1 MIFYTA
7 IITEIFRPIAVFF
20 ARLKQKPFVLNTHGS
35 LLRFKNYLPSFFQQF
50 PYRAYDLLTLK
61 TSAKRADAIIVS
73 SKFEYEDALEF
84 GISKDKVHVI
94 PMGIKVHDTKKI
106 INNTLQLLFVGR
118 IARVRRIELL
128 LQAVE
133 KLKFPFHLTIAGGEE
148 KTSSVTRSG
157 YLKDLKGL
165 AHKLNLNTKVT
176 FVGRKTQEELKD
188 YYRMADL
195 FVYPSKYENFGQPL
209 IEAGAHGL
217 PIIATSVGIA
227 RDIVIDGE
235 TGYLTSDDPK
245 TMSDRIQ
252 LLQDHKLRQQMGTQI
267 KELIREKFEWENIMG
282 QYINLYNSF

>member
-1 MIFYTA
+1 
-7 IITEIFRPIAVFF
+7 
-20 ARLKQKPFVLNTHGS
+20 
-35 LLRFKNYLPSFFQQF
+35 
-50 PYRAYDLLTLK
+50 
-61 TSAKRADAIIVS
+61 
-73 SKFEYEDALEF
+73 
-84 GISKDKVHVI
+84 
-94 PMGIKVHDTKKI
+94 MGIKVDDTKKI

-157 YLKDLKGL
+157 YLKDLKEL
-165 AHKLNLNTKVT
+165 AHRLNLDTKVT
-176 FVGRKTQEELKD
+176 FTGRKTQEELKE

-217 PIIATSVGIA
+217 PIVATSVGVA
-227 RDIVIDGE
+227 RDIIIDGE

-245 TMSDRIQ
+245 TMSDHIQ
-252 LLQDHKLRQQMGTQI
+252 LLQDHKLRQQMGVQI
-267 KELIREKFEWENIMG
+267 KDLIREKFEWKNIMD
-282 QYINLYNSF
+282 QYVGLYNSL

>member
-1 MIFYTA
+1 
-7 IITEIFRPIAVFF
+7 
-20 ARLKQKPFVLNTHGS
+20 
-35 LLRFKNYLPSFFQQF
+35 
-50 PYRAYDLLTLK
+50 
-61 TSAKRADAIIVS
+61 
-73 SKFEYEDALEF
+73 
-84 GISKDKVHVI
+84 
-94 PMGIKVHDTKKI
+94 MGIKVHDTKKI

-148 KTSSVTRSG
+148 KASSVTRSG

-217 PIIATSVGIA
+217 PIVATSVGVA
-227 RDIVIDGE
+227 RDIIIDGV

-245 TMSDRIQ
+245 IMSDRIQ
-252 LLQDHKLRQQMGTQI
+252 LLQDHKLRLQMGNQI
-267 KELIREKFEWENIMG
+267 KNLIREKFEWENIMD
-282 QYINLYNSF
+282 QYVNLYNSF